1 MIQNVD
7 FKGIVRGTSAQNSAD
22 GNCEEIINLRQKLGA
37 WRVVG
42 EKKKIV
48 EDVEYEQVFLHEYGN
63 VKNYIGVKKITETG
77 QDPSGSPII
86 RIIRC

>member
-1 MIQNVD
+1 MIQNVN

-22 GNCEEIINLRQKLGA
+22 GNCEEIINLRNKLGA

-42 EKKKIV
+42 EKKV
-48 EDVEYEQVFLHEYGN
+48 VARNLNYEQVFLHEYGN
-63 VKNYIGVKKITETG
+63 LKNYIGVKKITETG